1 MVSWGARAT
10 EGARCR
16 GGRAVRGARTA
27 SCAATLE
34 LCRATGK
41 RARASAWPRHRQSE
55 LELRC

>member
-27 SCAATLE
+27 SCAATPE
-34 LCRATGK
+34 LCRAAGK
-41 RARASAWPRHRQSE
+41 RA
-55 LELRC
+55 